1 MTWHVPHQL
10 IKFHMIS
17 NPPKSLKKFTKK
29 LINETNFESF
39 LLHKYNHFLL
49 GLHSLSGNTMLVTN
63 RLTRFGKISPFW
75 HKFIKVFGNFSK
87 VLFSIWQYLGPTLA
101 KYCYWANFHCCK
113 WSNIW
118 STHLVTLLKNHCNF
132 SQYFC
137 LWQFP
142 NDKDFTTRG
151 TVYFC

>member
-10 IKFHMIS
+10 IKFQMIS

-39 LLHKYNHFLL
+39 LVNKYNHFLL

-75 HKFIKVFGNFSK
+75 HKFIKVFGNFLK

-101 KYCYWANFHCCK
+101 KYCNWTNFYCCK
-113 WSNIW
+113 WPNVKKIYPSGHTGPRSQI
-118 STHLVTLLKNHCNF
+118 SMPNHDPATSC
-132 SQYFC
+132 Y
-137 LWQFP
+137 
-142 NDKDFTTRG
+142 K
-151 TVYFC
+151 